1 MQVRVSSAQWQ
12 GSLKEGSGRMALGS
26 GTYTGPG
33 RVRGPLACPTDALK
47 QELRT

>member
-12 GSLKEGSGRMALGS
+12 ASCQEGSGRMALSS
-26 GTYTGPG
+26 GAYTGPDSFG
-33 RVRGPLACPTDALK
+33 SRFESADALK

>member
-12 GSLKEGSGRMALGS
+12 GSCQEGSGRMASGS
-26 GTYTGPG
+26 GADTGPG
-33 RVRGPLACPTDALK
+33 SFGPHFESADALK